1 MPRGVWSTVLPV
13 ALWPPADRAAWRAG
27 LRPGNP
33 FEPGG
38 IASRWSPATRRKTAL
53 GYGRFLFWLK
63 ERGELDETIAP
74 AARITRERLAAY
86 LDELRSTNRGHTI
99 QSRIQELGDA
109 MRALEP
115 DGDWRFIKRAAGRL
129 RGSTVPAWDKRGRL
143 LPIADVIAQG
153 YRMIEKA
160 EETEHLSE
168 LGRAALYRD
177 GLLLVFLA
185 YHPLRLRN
193 LSSLRIGHHLVTQD
207 ARLVLKIDAPETK
220 TRQPIEQEVS
230 ARLSCALRRYI
241 VRCRPVLLRA
251 RGRWHKP
258 ATDELW
264 ISRDGSPCSAET
276 FQNIVAKHIAGPDGR
291 PLSPHL
297 FRSMAATSVAI
308 EAPGSVD
315 LIPAVLTHRSYGTG
329 ERYYN
334 LASSL
339 EASRAFNMALD
350 AIREDLGAALR
361 PKAKQKDTRP

>member
-1 MPRGVWSTVLPV
+1 MPRAVWSKSLPI
-13 ALWPPADRAAWRAG
+13 AIWPPADRALWQAAQ
-27 LRPGNP
+27 RPGDP
-33 FEPGG
+33 LEPGG
-38 IASRWSPATRRKTAL
+38 IASRWSPASRRKTAL

-63 ERGELDETIAP
+63 QLGELDETVGP

-99 QSRIQELGDA
+99 PGRFQELGDA
-109 MRALEP
+109 MRAVEP
-115 DGDWRFIKRAAGRL
+115 DRDWRFIKRAAGRL
-129 RGSTVPAWDKRGRL
+129 RASTVPAWDKRGRL

-153 YRMIEKA
+153 YRMMEEA
-160 EETEHLSE
+160 EQTARLLE

-193 LSSLRIGHHLVTQD
+193 LCSLRIGHHLVAED
-207 ARLVLKIDAPETK
+207 ERLVLKVDASETK
-220 TRQPIEQEVS
+220 ARQPIEQEVS
-230 ARLSCALRRYI
+230 PRLSCAVRHYI
-241 VRCRPVLLRA
+241 DRHRPVLLRA

-276 FQNIVAKHIAGPDGR
+276 FQNIVAKHLAGPDGR

-308 EAPGSVD
+308 EAPGSVK
-315 LIPAVLTHRSYGTG
+315 LIPAILTHRSYGTG

-334 LASSL
+334 LASGL
-339 EASRAFNMALD
+339 EASRSFNTALD
-350 AIREDLGAALR
+350 AVREHLEALSR
-361 PKAKQKDTRP
+361 KAKQEDKEQ